1 MVAFGIQTVFAVN
14 YLLKHLCFFTILT
27 ATYQYN
33 HTRSEHFN
41 ICQVLFV
48 IFLVLFFFLSFVV
61 LFKVRLGFTGSP
73 STWTFFSSFLAII
86 VALFQQTH
94 ILNKTKVNNRK
105 KSEYS
110 HIA

>member
-48 IFLVLFFFLSFVV
+48 IFLVLFFFFYHLWF
-61 LFKVRLGFTGSP
+61 
-73 STWTFFSSFLAII
+73 
-86 VALFQQTH
+86 
-94 ILNKTKVNNRK
+94 
-105 KSEYS
+105 YS
-110 HIA
+110 KYV